1 MGISSI
7 GGKRAFVAG
16 GAQVRLKAS
25 AGGSGTR
32 PYEIQGTLRSFR
44 RGRPAGGLWPRT
56 SSVTLCVTPS
66 PKGEGFRATA
76 RVALTPGNGPGA
88 LVRQSQARLWN
99 RIRPKF
105 LHTQGPVARIE
116 WQKATQILRA
126 ENPTP
131 SQRGNPRNG
140 GPGVSGPMGTKCPSA
155 ASPGDPLV
163 SFPSLGKKL
172 AARRRRNARNET
184 ALSSPPHPP
193 PSGAPSPQG
202 EGFWGRSPPHPPRM
216 RSAPSPQGEGLYEG
230 IMKKVQW
237 Y

>member
-105 LHTQGPVARIE
+105 LHTQGPVARRE
-116 WQKATQILRA
+116 FRPATQILRA
-126 ENPTP
+126 GNPTP

-172 AARRRRNARNET
+172 AARRRRNIPLRGT
-184 ALSSPPHPP
+184 KPLYHRPLIRPLRGHL
-193 PSGAPSPQG
+193 
-202 EGFWGRSPPHPPRM
+202 PPRGKAFGGDRPLIRLACARHLPPRGKAYM
-216 RSAPSPQGEGLYEG
+216 REL
-230 IMKKVQW
+230 
-237 Y
+237 

>member
-1 MGISSI
+1 MGNFFYRWKARLCGWRGSSSAQGI
-7 GGKRAFVAG
+7 GRRVWDPPL
-16 GAQVRLKAS
+16 RN
-25 AGGSGTR
+25 T
-32 PYEIQGTLRSFR
+32 GTLRSFR

-172 AARRRRNARNET
+172 AAAAGGEISPCEERNR
-184 ALSSPPHPP
+184 SII
-193 PSGAPSPQG
+193 APS
-202 EGFWGRSPPHPPRM
+202 
-216 RSAPSPQGEGLYEG
+216 SAPFGGTFPPGGRLLGEIAPSSASHALGTFPPGGRL
-230 IMKKVQW
+230 I
-237 Y
+237 

>member
-44 RGRPAGGLWPRT
+44 RGRPAGDLWPRT
-56 SSVTLCVTPS
+56 SSVTLRVTPS

-105 LHTQGPVARIE
+105 LHTQGPVARRE
-116 WQKATQILRA
+116 FRPATQILRA
-126 ENPTP
+126 GNVLP
-131 SQRGNPRNG
+131 SPRGNPRKRGSRGWAAWRQGRQRRSCRLRPPLG
-140 GPGVSGPMGTKCPSA
+140 GSLVPFCPGRKE
-155 ASPGDPLV
+155 
-163 SFPSLGKKL
+163 L
-172 AARRRRNARNET
+172 AAGAAKYPPAHNESNPKSV
-184 ALSSPPHPP
+184 SS
-193 PSGAPSPQG
+193 
-202 EGFWGRSPPHPPRM
+202 
-216 RSAPSPQGEGLYEG
+216 SAP
-230 IMKKVQW
+230 V
-237 Y
+237 

>member
-16 GAQVRLKAS
+16 GAQVRLRAS

-56 SSVTLCVTPS
+56 SSVTLRVTPS

-105 LHTQGPVARIE
+105 LQTQGPVARIE

-172 AARRRRNARNET
+172 AARRRRNIPLRGT
-184 ALSSPPHPP
+184 KPLYHRPLIRH
-193 PSGAPSPQG
+193 
-202 EGFWGRSPPHPPRM
+202 GFAVP
-216 RSAPSPQGEGLYEG
+216 PSPQGEGLKGAGGETPHP
-230 IMKKVQW
+230 
-237 Y
+237 

>member
-172 AARRRRNARNET
+172 AARRRRNGEISPCEERNR
-184 ALSSPPHPP
+184 SII
-193 PSGAPSPQG
+193 APS
-202 EGFWGRSPPHPPRM
+202 
-216 RSAPSPQGEGLYEG
+216 SAPFGGTFPPGGRLLGEIAPSSASHALGTFPPGGRL
-230 IMKKVQW
+230 I
-237 Y
+237 

>member
-1 MGISSI
+1 M
-7 GGKRAFVAG
+7 AG

-140 GPGVSGPMGTKCPSA
+140 G
-155 ASPGDPLV
+155 SPGDPLV

-172 AARRRRNARNET
+172 AARRRRNIPLRGT
-184 ALSSPPHPP
+184 KPLYHRPLIRPLRGHL
-193 PSGAPSPQG
+193 
-202 EGFWGRSPPHPPRM
+202 PPRGKAFGGDRPLIRLACARHLPPRGKAYM
-216 RSAPSPQGEGLYEG
+216 REL
-230 IMKKVQW
+230 
-237 Y
+237 